1 MYERMLDKQNKPAFD
16 DMAAYC
22 GKGMELFIRIN
33 EWLSDT
39 CGTVQEDYIFPM
51 GINMAGL
58 LPIERRKA
66 DLQCVCGEWR
76 LYVMIRLSNAQFHL
90 VYDQVEKETQ
100 ECIDNK
106 YPCGDGGWIHYRVAG
121 EAHFCDIQKLLEMKC
136 LS

>member
-39 CGTVQEDYIFPM
+39 CGTVQRLLFPM

-58 LPIERRKA
+58 LPIERRK
-66 DLQCVCGEWR
+66 
-76 LYVMIRLSNAQFHL
+76 S
-90 VYDQVEKETQ
+90 
-100 ECIDNK
+100 
-106 YPCGDGGWIHYRVAG
+106 
-121 EAHFCDIQKLLEMKC
+121 
-136 LS
+136 

>member
-16 DMAAYC
+16 DMAAYR

-39 CGTVQEDYIFPM
+39 C
-51 GINMAGL
+51 
-58 LPIERRKA
+58 
-66 DLQCVCGEWR
+66 
-76 LYVMIRLSNAQFHL
+76 FHL
-90 VYDQVEKETQ
+90 IYDQVERETQ

-106 YPCGDGGWIHYRVAG
+106 YPCGDGGWIHCRVAG